1 MEKTVTMNLRVNPN
15 LKQQA
20 EDVLKQLGVP
30 MATAVD
36 IYLHQIIL
44 TGGIPF
50 SVSLPK
56 VPTAF
61 EAGAM
66 VTEQLRQKGR
76 DGAAGSDVKTIKQK
90 QASVEKI
97 LRMRDESPFPADF
110 DLEKVRE
117 EAVREKYGRFM

>member
-1 MEKTVTMNLRVNPN
+1 MEKTVTMNLRVNPT

-30 MATAVD
+30 MSTAVD
-36 IYLHQIIL
+36 IFLHQIIL

-56 VPTAF
+56 AP
-61 EAGAM
+61 GAM
-66 VTEQLRQKGR
+66 DAAAITTEQMQGDADRTEQKR
-76 DGAAGSDVKTIKQK
+76 AAIET
-90 QASVEKI
+90 I
-97 LRMRDESPFPADF
+97 LRMREESPFPMNF
-110 DLEKVRE
+110 DWEKARE

>member
-1 MEKTVTMNLRVNPN
+1 MEKTVTMNLRVNPA

-30 MATAVD
+30 MSTAVD
-36 IYLHQIIL
+36 IFLHQIIL

-56 VPTAF
+56 EPEKINASAITA
-61 EAGAM
+61 EQMKGD
-66 VTEQLRQKGR
+66 VDNTEQKR
-76 DGAAGSDVKTIKQK
+76 AAIETILHMR
-90 QASVEKI
+90 EK
-97 LRMRDESPFPADF
+97 SPLPVNF
-110 DLEKVRE
+110 DWEKARE